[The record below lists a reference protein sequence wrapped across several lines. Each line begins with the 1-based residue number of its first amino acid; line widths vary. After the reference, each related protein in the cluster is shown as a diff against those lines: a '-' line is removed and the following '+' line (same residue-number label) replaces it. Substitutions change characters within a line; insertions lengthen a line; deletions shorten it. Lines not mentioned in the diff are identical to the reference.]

1 MELFLQA
8 AAIAVITVVL
18 TSLLKKTN
26 RELALLLT
34 LAACILIGVFFMRL
48 AEPIVDFLSKL
59 RNLAGLDKTLMTPML
74 KTIGI
79 GFLTQISEQGM
90 AESYVS
96 TLRALSSQGMLVVMI
111 VAPVIAAFVGA
122 WIANGMFHKHFKKA
136 GMV

>member
-1 MELFLQA
+1 MELFLQT

-79 GFLTQISEQGM
+79 GFLTQISATVCADAGENAIAKLVEICGGVLALYVALPLLEAVLDMVEQMSG
-90 AESYVS
+90 
-96 TLRALSSQGMLVVMI
+96 G
-111 VAPVIAAFVGA
+111 
-122 WIANGMFHKHFKKA
+122 
-136 GMV
+136 

>member
-79 GFLTQISEQGM
+79 GFLTQISATVCADAGENAIAKLVEICGGVLALYVALPLLEAVLDMVEQMSG
-90 AESYVS
+90 
-96 TLRALSSQGMLVVMI
+96 G
-111 VAPVIAAFVGA
+111 
-122 WIANGMFHKHFKKA
+122 
-136 GMV
+136 

>member
-79 GFLTQISEQGM
+79 GFLTQISATVCADAGENAIAKLVEICGGVLALYVALPLLEAVLDMVEQMSG
-90 AESYVS
+90 V
-96 TLRALSSQGMLVVMI
+96 
-111 VAPVIAAFVGA
+111 
-122 WIANGMFHKHFKKA
+122 
-136 GMV
+136 

>member
-8 AAIAVITVVL
+8 AAIVVITVVL

-79 GFLTQISEQGM
+79 GFLTQISATVCADAGENAIAKLVEICGGVLALYVALPLLEAVLDMVEQMSG
-90 AESYVS
+90 
-96 TLRALSSQGMLVVMI
+96 G
-111 VAPVIAAFVGA
+111 
-122 WIANGMFHKHFKKA
+122 
-136 GMV
+136 

>member
-34 LAACILIGVFFMRL
+34 LAACILIGLFFMRL

-59 RNLAGLDKTLMTPML
+59 RNLAGLDKTLMMPML

-79 GFLTQISEQGM
+79 GFLTQISATVCADAGENAIAKLVEICGGVLALYVALPLLEAVLDMVEQMSG
-90 AESYVS
+90 
-96 TLRALSSQGMLVVMI
+96 G
-111 VAPVIAAFVGA
+111 
-122 WIANGMFHKHFKKA
+122 
-136 GMV
+136 

>member
-1 MELFLQA
+1 MKR
-8 AAIAVITVVL
+8 IVL
-18 TSLLKKTN
+18 LRHGQSRWNLENKFTGWTD
-26 RELALLLT
+26 
-34 LAACILIGVFFMRL
+34 
-48 AEPIVDFLSKL
+48 VDL
-59 RNLAGLDKTLMTPML
+59 
-74 KTIGI
+74 
-79 GFLTQISEQGM
+79 SEQGM

>member
-34 LAACILIGVFFMRL
+34 LAACILIGLFFMRL

-79 GFLTQISEQGM
+79 GFLTQISATVCADAGENAIAKLVEICGGVLALYVALPLLEAVLDMVEQMSG
-90 AESYVS
+90 
-96 TLRALSSQGMLVVMI
+96 G
-111 VAPVIAAFVGA
+111 
-122 WIANGMFHKHFKKA
+122 
-136 GMV
+136 

>member
-26 RELALLLT
+26 RELSLLLT

-79 GFLTQISEQGM
+79 GFLTQISATVCADAGENAIAKLVEICGGVLALYVALPLLEAVLDMVEQMSG
-90 AESYVS
+90 
-96 TLRALSSQGMLVVMI
+96 G
-111 VAPVIAAFVGA
+111 
-122 WIANGMFHKHFKKA
+122 
-136 GMV
+136 

>member
-34 LAACILIGVFFMRL
+34 LAACILIGLFFMRL

-79 GFLTQISEQGM
+79 GFLTQISATVCADAGENAIAKLVEICGGVLGLYVGLPLLEAVLDMVEQMSG
-90 AESYVS
+90 
-96 TLRALSSQGMLVVMI
+96 G
-111 VAPVIAAFVGA
+111 
-122 WIANGMFHKHFKKA
+122 
-136 GMV
+136 

>member
-8 AAIAVITVVL
+8 AAIAVIPVVL

-34 LAACILIGVFFMRL
+34 LAACILIGLFFMRL

-79 GFLTQISEQGM
+79 GFLTQISATVCADAGENAIAKLVEICGGVLALYVALPLLEAVLDMVEQMSG
-90 AESYVS
+90 
-96 TLRALSSQGMLVVMI
+96 G
-111 VAPVIAAFVGA
+111 
-122 WIANGMFHKHFKKA
+122 
-136 GMV
+136 

>member
-34 LAACILIGVFFMRL
+34 LAACILIGLFFMRL

-79 GFLTQISEQGM
+79 GFLTQISATVCADAGENAIAKLVEICGGVLALYVALPLLDAVLDMVEQMSG
-90 AESYVS
+90 
-96 TLRALSSQGMLVVMI
+96 G
-111 VAPVIAAFVGA
+111 
-122 WIANGMFHKHFKKA
+122 
-136 GMV
+136 

>member
-34 LAACILIGVFFMRL
+34 LAACILIGLFFMRL

-79 GFLTQISEQGM
+79 GFLTQISATVCADAGENAIAKLVEICGGVL
-90 AESYVS
+90 ALYV
-96 TLRALSSQGMLVVMI
+96 ALPLLEAVLD
-111 VAPVIAAFVGA
+111 
-122 WIANGMFHKHFKKA
+122 
-136 GMV
+136 MVKQMSGG